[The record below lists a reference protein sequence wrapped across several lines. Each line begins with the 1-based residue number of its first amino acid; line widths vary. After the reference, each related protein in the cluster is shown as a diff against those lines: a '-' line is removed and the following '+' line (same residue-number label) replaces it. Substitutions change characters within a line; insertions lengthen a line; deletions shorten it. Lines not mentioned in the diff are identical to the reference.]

1 MTTHSNKTPVMATIT
16 SGKGGVGKTFVTVN
30 LAASLAARGQKVLVV
45 DCDLGLANADIM
57 LGLHPRLTLKDVLFG
72 TALPEEVIIP
82 TKGGFDLLPACSG
95 VREMAQL
102 LFEKIQIVKSVLST
116 LEGYDVMLLDT
127 GAGIAETVL
136 QFNLLAPRN
145 IVVLNRELTSITD
158 SYAMMKVM
166 HQVFGRDAF
175 SLVVNSVAD
184 DREGEKIFN
193 HVDGICRRFLGF
205 ATDYL
210 GPIWRDEAVPKSIL
224 RQEPL
229 VLSGPESPTAA
240 CFNRIAR
247 AVSRRGRQ
255 SLQVQVA
262 AQGKQVAA
270 RGTLH

>member
-1 MTTHSNKTPVMATIT
+1 MTMNPNKTPTIATVT

-30 LAASLAARGQKVLVV
+30 LAASLAARGQRVLVV
-45 DCDLGLANADIM
+45 DCDLGLANVDIM
-57 LGLHPRLTLKDVLFG
+57 LGLHPRLTLKDILFG
-72 TALPEEVIIP
+72 SAAPEEVILP
-82 TKGGFDLLPACSG
+82 TKAGFDLLPACSG

-102 LFEKIQIVKSVLST
+102 LFEKIQIVKSVLSA

-175 SLVVNSVAD
+175 SLVVNAVAD
-184 DREGEKIFN
+184 NREGEKIFH

-210 GPIWRDEAVPKSIL
+210 GPIYRDEAVPKSIL
-224 RQEPL
+224 RQKPL
-229 VLSGPESPTAA
+229 VLADRGSKTTACFEHLAGVVSRWGRPSPRALTAA
-240 CFNRIAR
+240 HPEP
-247 AVSRRGRQ
+247 V
-255 SLQVQVA
+255 
-262 AQGKQVAA
+262 A

>member
-1 MTTHSNKTPVMATIT
+1 MTENPDKKVIVATVT

-45 DCDLGLANADIM
+45 DCDLGLANVDIM
-57 LGLHPRLTLKDVLFG
+57 LGLHPRLTLKDILFG
-72 TALPEEVIIP
+72 SALPEEVILP
-82 TKGGFDLLPACSG
+82 TKAGFDLLPACSG
-95 VREMAQL
+95 VREMGQL

-166 HQVFGRDAF
+166 HQVFGRDTF
-175 SLVVNSVAD
+175 SLVVNAVAD
-184 DREGEKIFN
+184 DREGEKIFS

-210 GPIWRDEAVPKSIL
+210 GPLYRDEAVPRSIL

-229 VLSGPESPTAA
+229 VLAAPGSKTAA
-240 CFNRIAR
+240 CFERIAG
-247 AVSRRGRQ
+247 AVSRWGRQ
-255 SLQVQVA
+255 SLQVQAA
-262 AQGKQVAA
+262 AQPGQAA